1 MSSNSSRSGDMNT
14 PLKKCCD
21 TDRPLKGNTL
31 FSPWKHRQRDPMGP
45 AWSDIYTDGRRRGV
59 PEQPPVVDDYFPV
72 DLVSPG
78 AVKTE
83 TRA

>member
-1 MSSNSSRSGDMNT
+1 
-14 PLKKCCD
+14 
-21 TDRPLKGNTL
+21 
-31 FSPWKHRQRDPMGP
+31 MGP